1 MSYARPYKRVNT
13 GTSSTVDISGKLD
26 KSGDT
31 MTGNLNMG
39 TNDIIC
45 GQITASEVVTANG
58 GLVMGDDDKITLPTT
73 YTTAPIKGQ
82 LGGIQSAK
90 NTALFTLTV
99 ATWNQIPI
107 VSGTNNY
114 LTLDPGSYILTGSLS
129 FASGTMTGLTLVSI
143 AISTSA
149 TGREL
154 EGCLGT
160 PAMNSALTAWNV
172 TRIVSLTASTNFY
185 FLVYTAGTAPNIAA
199 NAATLTA
206 IRIG

>member
-1 MSYARPYKRVNT
+1 
-13 GTSSTVDISGKLD
+13 
-26 KSGDT
+26 
-31 MTGNLNMG
+31 MG

-149 TGREL
+149 TGRES
-154 EGCLGT
+154 EGSLGT
-160 PAMNSALTAWNV
+160 PASNSNLAAWSV